1 MAITRSQT
9 KAGYAKLVKPD
20 FTGRKGKTDQ
30 GWFSNEKLYWVFLT
44 VVAAGVLYVFLHCK
58 CILKTAQ
65 RLVGDIVQSTSNGTK
80 DEQAERTEA
89 VM

>member
-20 FTGRKGKTDQ
+20 FTGRKGKTEQ
-30 GWFSNEKLYWVFLT
+30 FWISKEKLYWVFLT
-44 VVAAGVLYVFLHCK
+44 VVVAGVFYAYAHCK
-58 CILKTAQ
+58 CILKCAQ
-65 RLVGDIVQSTSNGTK
+65 KLVGDLVQSVSSGTEA
-80 DEQAERTEA
+80 EQAERTEA

>member
-9 KAGYAKLVKPD
+9 KSGYARLVKPD
-20 FTGRKGKTDQ
+20 FTGRKGNTAQ

-44 VVAAGVLYVFLHCK
+44 VIAAGVFYVLAHCK

-65 RLVGDIVQSTSNGTK
+65 RLVGDITYIVHGSSVG
-80 DEQAERTEA
+80 QAERTEA